1 MATYPQANL
10 PNESTRWGVAM
21 QGDMVELRRE
31 AERSAQANLNA
42 NKQNQSSMGLLS
54 QQVKDL
60 TAQQAE
66 LTAQNVTLAA
76 QVATIASVV
85 SKQVVPGSGS
95 NAASGFSL
103 TTSRTAF
110 TSVTIGIPSGYSR
123 ALVFASGSLSG
134 TSGANTGSDV
144 LFASVT
150 IAGELGPETPN
161 IFATSSGANAAA
173 SSTRSLAGLSGES
186 VVVTI
191 NGRLANGPDIAAS
204 RNLNFANVSVQ
215 AIFLQ

>member
-1 MATYPQANL
+1 MASYPQANL
-10 PNESTRWGVAM
+10 PSESTRWGVAM

-42 NKQNQSSMGLLS
+42 NKQGQSSMGLLS
-54 QQVKDL
+54 QQVATL
-60 TAQQAE
+60 TEQNALLAE
-66 LTAQNVTLAA
+66 

-85 SKQVVPGSGS
+85 SKQVIPGSGS
-95 NAASGFSL
+95 NAVSGFSL
-103 TTSRTAF
+103 STSRAAF

-173 SSTRSLAGLSGES
+173 SSTRSLTGLSGGS
-186 VVVTI
+186 VVVAI

-215 AIFLQ
+215 VIFLQ